1 MRRIEILISD
11 LERKIKL
18 DDKHGALFALEA
30 LRKEITEV
38 LKKYPNPPKRPKK

>member
-30 LRKEITEV
+30 LRKEITGMM
-38 LKKYPNPPKRPKK
+38 KKYPNPPKKRPK